1 MPAKDE
7 LREVGPAIVAT
18 VVAAIGVFFLS
29 AERVEFDWFVQPNW
43 WVIGPKYCKGDYATA
58 RSARGWEY
66 GTAASLSRGAL
77 AGDQAKS
84 PILF

>member
-29 AERVEFDWFVQPNW
+29 AERVEFDLVCATKLVGDW
-43 WVIGPKYCKGDYATA
+43 PK
-58 RSARGWEY
+58 
-66 GTAASLSRGAL
+66 
-77 AGDQAKS
+77 
-84 PILF
+84 IL